1 MEQEKVKFVLRD
13 TGRRMDGTGDSKVC
27 TEIREEGWMEE
38 YEVNW
43 S

>member
-27 TEIREEGWMEE
+27 TERYGEKDGWKSMK
-38 YEVNW
+38 
-43 S
+43 